1 MAAAALFNSCSA
13 HLSINSPSMLLAA
26 AFPCWLWAEELP
38 KITRRAFL
46 LVGHSLWWPWAGPLA
61 PCRPQGPPASKCP
74 DCLWLTAPPSQKTPS
89 GDGTFPFIALREP
102 RVEALLRAWKPC
114 QVSSR
119 GSCPTVSLRALLTQL
134 GKSGEACAE
143 CSPRRL
149 GQTPAGLA
157 TILETLVPLLFR
169 LASPALS

>member
-1 MAAAALFNSCSA
+1 M
-13 HLSINSPSMLLAA
+13 
-26 AFPCWLWAEELP
+26 
-38 KITRRAFL
+38 
-46 LVGHSLWWPWAGPLA
+46 
-61 PCRPQGPPASKCP
+61 
-74 DCLWLTAPPSQKTPS
+74 
-89 GDGTFPFIALREP
+89 
-102 RVEALLRAWKPC
+102 EALLRAWKPC

-149 GQTPAGLA
+149 GQTPAEPRAVARTPGPP
-157 TILETLVPLLFR
+157 PLPR